1 MGWRKP
7 KFGINW
13 SNTLTHDDANLLFHA
28 DEDFLT
34 FFQENQKKLEN
45 SFIILVGDHGMRF
58 GSVSQT
64 TLGKREIKNPLL
76 QITVPKFLRENKE
89 LMRNLYE
96 NAQRLVTHYDIYATL
111 NDILNFGLPSNFT
124 DFSEKEV
131 LEKNE
136 NNGTSLLRPFS
147 EKYQK
152 RTCRNIPI
160 DTSYC
165 LCEYEKKEITDK
177 KLGKAAGARF

>member
-1 MGWRKP
+1 MRTLATVYQGDKDLRKHMSKGNCWEMQKHELLYMKQFIDSYKGKP

-76 QITVPKFLRENKE
+76 QITVP
-89 LMRNLYE
+89 
-96 NAQRLVTHYDIYATL
+96 
-111 NDILNFGLPSNFT
+111 
-124 DFSEKEV
+124 
-131 LEKNE
+131 
-136 NNGTSLLRPFS
+136 
-147 EKYQK
+147 
-152 RTCRNIPI
+152 
-160 DTSYC
+160 
-165 LCEYEKKEITDK
+165 
-177 KLGKAAGARF
+177 